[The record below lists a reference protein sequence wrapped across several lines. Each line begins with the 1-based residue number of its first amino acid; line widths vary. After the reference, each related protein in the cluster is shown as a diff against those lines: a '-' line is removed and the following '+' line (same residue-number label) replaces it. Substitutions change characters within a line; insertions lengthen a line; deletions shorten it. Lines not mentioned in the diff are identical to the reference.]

1 MARIILPAML
11 AVLLNVFVGCNG
23 VDSGRAQLMPPRTGP
38 SLGTA
43 DVVKVAEAGE
53 VDFAEHVVLNRQAY
67 RKGLELLV
75 QYYTKTGNNMKLTW
89 AKKELEA
96 LDTIPQYNYIVEASL
111 AGPGLRAST
120 RIPEAGD
127 LYWAALQ
134 LEKKARGLVIIVDEN
149 LLRLALDKYNQLI
162 RKHPSSDKIDD
173 AAYKAGRIYEHFQD
187 YTLAA
192 LYYQRAY
199 QWENETIYPARFR
212 AAFILDKRLHR
223 RAEALELYQ
232 QAIKKEK
239 LSVNYKEFAEK
250 RIRQFTKTDEELE

>member
-1 MARIILPAML
+1 MARARTILAT
-11 AVLLNVFVGCNG
+11 VLLVLFVGCNG
-23 VDSGRAQLMPPRTGP
+23 ADSGRAQLVPPRTEP
-38 SLGTA
+38 SLGAA
-43 DVVKVAEAGE
+43 DVIKVAKAGE
-53 VDFAEHVVLNRQAY
+53 VDIAEHVAMNRQAY

-75 QYYTKTGNNMKLTW
+75 QYYTNTGNNMKLIW
-89 AKKELEA
+89 AKKELAA
-96 LDTIPQYNYIVEASL
+96 LDSMQQYDYLVEASL
-111 AGPGLRAST
+111 AGPGLRAIA
-120 RIPEAGD
+120 RIPEADD

-162 RKHPSSDKIDD
+162 KKHPSSDKIDD
-173 AAYKAGRIYEHFQD
+173 AAYKAGRIYEHFKD

-199 QWENETIYPARFR
+199 QWDAETIYPARFR

-232 QAIKKEK
+232 QAIKKEN
-239 LSVNYKEFAEK
+239 LSVNYKEFAEE
-250 RIRQFTKTDEELE
+250 RIREFTKSDEELE